1 MKLLYIN
8 ITYCQIK
15 KEICSSIWTFVDASK
30 STNSNIN
37 DSQRM
42 PIVKQYIK
50 IGTKVI
56 DKILSD
62 FCCTGDQS
70 IIMPNRTYVQIKR
83 IYYNNP
89 QTDFCICGPYV
100 QLKLTN
106 VKQNISSGFILCNA
120 ENKTHGISRV
130 FDAQVAIIDCKS
142 IICPDYLTVLHIHSA
157 ITEVQLKK
165 LFCLIDFKIDYE
177 IEQKPKFIKQ
187 NQLAKARFELLQ
199 CNHIICLERFKDCHQ
214 LVKFTLQCDDET
226 VAVGNILQIIE

>member
-165 LFCLIDFKIDYE
+165 LFCLLCFKIDY
-177 IEQKPKFIKQ
+177 
-187 NQLAKARFELLQ
+187 
-199 CNHIICLERFKDCHQ
+199 
-214 LVKFTLQCDDET
+214 
-226 VAVGNILQIIE
+226 